1 MGKGYVIKYCRALL
15 CKKNEDNLYR
25 TYVTEALM
33 ALVNSTG
40 RYQIE
45 RYSDIVEKVKQ
56 NKQEKTADEIVADVI
71 KRAGL
76 TLKEGS

>member
-1 MGKGYVIKYCRALL
+1 
-15 CKKNEDNLYR
+15 
-25 TYVTEALM
+25 M